1 MKKIIIC
8 ALSVISVFC
17 INNQSYA
24 GQWKLNNANWQY
36 TNEDGS
42 ITKNQWKQISGQWYC
57 FDNNGNMY
65 ADTFTP
71 DGYLVSASGEWCIP
85 GSTYMNVAAVN
96 NVDKNTAIPFAED
109 IKHDDI
115 ILTDSSEDIN
125 GNVKSELIDHGQYY
139 ELSNMQILKPKEYY
153 LILSPQCVGSTVNL
167 NEDEYLI
174 TDYFPEKAFYT
185 LKCIKD
191 NTGKG
196 QRWYALVNQGNVYVL
211 SGDADLI
218 NMETLFAGS
227 VYLRKDCAINEI
239 TWNGDWS
246 TENATVLQHFE
257 ASNACNNK
265 YATEGQIFGTFKLD
279 SNGLVTEIDQIF
291 CS

>member
-17 INNQSYA
+17 INIQTYA
-24 GQWKLNNANWQY
+24 GQWKLTSTNWHY
-36 TNEDGS
+36 INEDGS
-42 ITKNQWKQISGQWYC
+42 FTKNQWKQISGQWYC

-115 ILTDSSEDIN
+115 ILTDSSEDIT
-125 GNVKSELIDHGQYY
+125 GNVKSGIIDHGHYY
-139 ELSNMQILKPKEYY
+139 ELSNMRILK
-153 LILSPQCVGSTVNL
+153 
-167 NEDEYLI
+167 
-174 TDYFPEKAFYT
+174 A
-185 LKCIKD
+185 
-191 NTGKG
+191 
-196 QRWYALVNQGNVYVL
+196 VL
-211 SGDADLI
+211 PGDADLI
-218 NMETLFAGS
+218 NMETLFVGS
-227 VYLRKDCAINEI
+227 VYFRKDCAINEI

-279 SNGLVTEIDQIF
+279 SNGLVTEINQIF

>member
-8 ALSVISVFC
+8 AISVISVFC
-17 INNQSYA
+17 INIQSYA

-42 ITKNQWKQISGQWYC
+42 ITKNKWKQISGQWYC

-65 ADTFTP
+65 ANTFTP

-85 GSTYMNVAAVN
+85 GSTYINVVAVN
-96 NVDKNTAIPFAED
+96 DVVKNTTIPFAEN
-109 IKHDDI
+109 IKHGDI
-115 ILTDSSEDIN
+115 ILADSSEDIT

-139 ELSNMQILKPKEYY
+139 ELSNMRILK
-153 LILSPQCVGSTVNL
+153 
-167 NEDEYLI
+167 
-174 TDYFPEKAFYT
+174 A
-185 LKCIKD
+185 
-191 NTGKG
+191 
-196 QRWYALVNQGNVYVL
+196 VL

-239 TWNGDWS
+239 TWNGDWD

-279 SNGLVTEIDQIF
+279 SNGLVTEINQIF